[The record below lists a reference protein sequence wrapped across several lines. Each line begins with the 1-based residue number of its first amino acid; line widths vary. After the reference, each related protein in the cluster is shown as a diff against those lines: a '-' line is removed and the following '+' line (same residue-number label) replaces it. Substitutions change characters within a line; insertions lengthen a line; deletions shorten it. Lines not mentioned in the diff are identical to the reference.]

1 MTDAQA
7 PQRTAQP
14 NEPEADQ
21 TTDAAAS
28 EVDQPAQA
36 GAEAAPEETRS
47 PRETELEAELQDT
60 RERLLRAL
68 AETEN
73 LRRRTMRDLEEAHKY
88 AISNF
93 ARELL
98 EVADNLSRALDAVP
112 PRAREEIEFV
122 RNLAD
127 GIALTEKA
135 LLTAFE
141 RHQIAKV
148 MPEIG
153 DKFDHNR
160 HQAMFEVATAE
171 QPPGT
176 VAQVLQ
182 PGYTIA
188 DRLLRP
194 AMVAVAKA
202 PASMPAPTA
211 TRVDT
216 TTASARGMP
225 RLTRTAARERGSTPP
240 PEPIRPRRLR
250 RSPAGPVRRRH
261 HETARTTW
269 QRASTRSFWHTRAG
283 STRP

>member
-1 MTDAQA
+1 MTEHRHPNTQH
-7 PQRTAQP
+7 QP
-14 NEPEADQ
+14 NEPEADPA
-21 TTDAAAS
+21 TDDAVTEA
-28 EVDQPAQA
+28 EQA
-36 GAEAAPEETRS
+36 AEAAAETAPEEERS
-47 PRETELEAELQDT
+47 PREAELQDT
-60 RERLLRAL
+60 KERLLRAL

-73 LRRRTMRDLEEAHKY
+73 LRRRNMRDLEEAHKY

-98 EVADNLSRALDAVP
+98 EVADNLSRALVAVP

-148 MPEIG
+148 IPEIG
-153 DKFDHNR
+153 EKFDHNR
-160 HQAMFEVATAE
+160 HQAMFEVTTAE

-194 AMVAVAKA
+194 ALVGVAKA
-202 PASMPAPTA
+202 PARTEEPNDDED
-211 TRVDT
+211 TRHE
-216 TTASARGMP
+216 SEREGQRG
-225 RLTRTAARERGSTPP
+225 AWG
-240 PEPIRPRRLR
+240 
-250 RSPAGPVRRRH
+250 
-261 HETARTTW
+261 
-269 QRASTRSFWHTRAG
+269 
-283 STRP
+283 

>member
-1 MTDAQA
+1 MTEHRHPNTQH
-7 PQRTAQP
+7 QP
-14 NEPEADQ
+14 NEPAADPATADAVTEAEQ
-21 TTDAAAS
+21 AAQAAA
-28 EVDQPAQA
+28 ET
-36 GAEAAPEETRS
+36 APEEERS
-47 PRETELEAELQDT
+47 PREAELEAELQDT
-60 RERLLRAL
+60 KERLLRAL

-73 LRRRTMRDLEEAHKY
+73 LRRRNMRDLEEAHKY

-135 LLTAFE
+135 LLTTFE

-148 MPEIG
+148 IPEIG
-153 DKFDHNR
+153 EKFDHNR

-194 AMVAVAKA
+194 ALVGVAKA
-202 PASMPAPTA
+202 PARTEEPNDDED
-211 TRVDT
+211 TRHE
-216 TTASARGMP
+216 SEREGQRG
-225 RLTRTAARERGSTPP
+225 AWG
-240 PEPIRPRRLR
+240 
-250 RSPAGPVRRRH
+250 
-261 HETARTTW
+261 
-269 QRASTRSFWHTRAG
+269 
-283 STRP
+283 

>member
-1 MTDAQA
+1 
-7 PQRTAQP
+7 
-14 NEPEADQ
+14 
-21 TTDAAAS
+21 
-28 EVDQPAQA
+28 
-36 GAEAAPEETRS
+36 
-47 PRETELEAELQDT
+47 
-60 RERLLRAL
+60 
-68 AETEN
+68 
-73 LRRRTMRDLEEAHKY
+73 MRDLEEAHKY

-112 PRAREEIEFV
+112 PRAREDIEFV

-135 LLTAFE
+135 LLNAFE

-194 AMVAVAKA
+194 AMVGVAKA
-202 PASMPAPTA
+202 PTGTPAPDGDEGEGDA
-211 TRVDT
+211 AAGRDAGPGEWVDT
-216 TTASARGMP
+216 SA
-225 RLTRTAARERGSTPP
+225 
-240 PEPIRPRRLR
+240 
-250 RSPAGPVRRRH
+250 
-261 HETARTTW
+261 
-269 QRASTRSFWHTRAG
+269 
-283 STRP
+283 

>member
-1 MTDAQA
+1 MTEHRHPNA
-7 PQRTAQP
+7 PHQP
-14 NEPEADQ
+14 NEPEDQAAD
-21 TTDAAAS
+21 
-28 EVDQPAQA
+28 
-36 GAEAAPEETRS
+36 AAPEEAEQPAEAAAETVPEDARS
-47 PRETELEAELQDT
+47 PREAELEAELQDT

-73 LRRRTMRDLEEAHKY
+73 LRRRTMRDLDEAHKY

-112 PRAREEIEFV
+112 LRAREEIEFV

-153 DKFDHNR
+153 EKFDHNR
-160 HQAMFEVATAE
+160 HQAMFEVATSE

-194 AMVAVAKA
+194 ALVGVAKA
-202 PASMPAPTA
+202 PATTPVNRDDGTRHEGEREEDSAPQGDGGPGE
-211 TRVDT
+211 RIDT
-216 TTASARGMP
+216 TP
-225 RLTRTAARERGSTPP
+225 
-240 PEPIRPRRLR
+240 
-250 RSPAGPVRRRH
+250 
-261 HETARTTW
+261 
-269 QRASTRSFWHTRAG
+269 
-283 STRP
+283 

>member
-1 MTDAQA
+1 MTDHRHPNAQ
-7 PQRTAQP
+7 QP

-21 TTDAAAS
+21 AADDAAS
-28 EVDQPAQA
+28 EGNRPAEG
-36 GAEAAPEETRS
+36 GAEAAPEEARS
-47 PRETELEAELQDT
+47 PREAELQDT
-60 RERLLRAL
+60 KERLLRAL

-112 PRAREEIEFV
+112 TRAREDIEFV

-135 LLTAFE
+135 LLNAFE

-171 QPPGT
+171 QLPGT
-176 VAQVLQ
+176 VAQILQ

-202 PASMPAPTA
+202 PTGTPAPDGDGGEGDA
-211 TRVDT
+211 AAGRDAGPGEWVDT
-216 TTASARGMP
+216 SA
-225 RLTRTAARERGSTPP
+225 
-240 PEPIRPRRLR
+240 
-250 RSPAGPVRRRH
+250 
-261 HETARTTW
+261 
-269 QRASTRSFWHTRAG
+269 
-283 STRP
+283 